1 MQDRPSA
8 IELLELAAHFIE
20 REIVPITEGSR
31 QFQAR
36 VAANVMRIVAREIQL
51 GEPQLREEIKA
62 LAAVLGRPEPTPQS
76 AREAHAAV
84 LALSEELS
92 ARIRAGE
99 ADEGPWRRRAFD
111 VARKLVEDK
120 LKVDNPRYLEADIA
134 ARARAR

>member
-99 ADEGPWRRRAFD
+99 ADEGPWRRHALD